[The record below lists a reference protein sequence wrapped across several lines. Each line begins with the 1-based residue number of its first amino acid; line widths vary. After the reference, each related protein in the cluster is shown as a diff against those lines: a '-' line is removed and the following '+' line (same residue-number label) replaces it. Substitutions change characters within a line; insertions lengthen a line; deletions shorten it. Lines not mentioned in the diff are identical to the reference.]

1 MRRSLA
7 SSSSSSRSN
16 NVLSIL
22 LLRILFFLNFSFN
35 HPIQVSAL
43 RYPTDSSGQPLPNSI
58 QTFYI
63 SPRNLWEN
71 RDLDST
77 GLKELHP
84 ALNRILKL
92 ADVASA
98 DPTVYTVVVSQTS
111 ATTNAKN
118 TTAGA
123 TDPLVPPKDPHDFYS
138 LAPNW
143 VRNPITATG
152 LPYIPARTDGE
163 TNPEALVS
171 SDAEYLRHMVD
182 DTWYA
187 ALAYFWTGED
197 RYAEVA
203 ARRVRQWF
211 VDDATKM
218 NPNFEYANWV
228 KGRSVAPEVPL
239 APVMAPAAPAALR
252 RTVPSRVDDDVDV
265 LLPLG
270 AAVKENRKRL
280 RRQAAAAAAAPTPAS
295 AMPTAPVA
303 PAAPRVPTVPAVPS
317 VPTAPAVPSVPAAP
331 FSPAPPGWNTIS
343 PYYGSLANLWDIHRL
358 LDGISLLHSSSHLTP
373 TDRTAF
379 NSWAAS
385 YLTWLQTSTHGQHE
399 TNLTD
404 YRGVYHDLQQISL
417 LLFLARPDEAAHV
430 VAAHTVPRMTTQI
443 GPDGKIIAE
452 LVKPN
457 AWESAVTYIQGLFVI
472 GHMTRNAPIYLDLFG
487 VATTDGRSI
496 RKAIEFLLPY
506 ALTSGSGWPL
516 APNKTFEVGNNFIEL
531 LKEAYVVYGDQ
542 RYLAAVAAL
551 QPEPEVW
558 NPFKLWTPYAA
569 FDVRVDN
576 GARASLPPVWK
587 VATLVALIVGS
598 LWVSF

>member
-1 MRRSLA
+1 MRRSLG
-7 SSSSSSRSN
+7 SSGSN
-16 NVLSIL
+16 NNNALSII
-22 LLRILFFLNFSFN
+22 LLRILLFLNFSFT

-92 ADVASA
+92 ADGASA

-171 SDAEYLRHMVD
+171 PDAEYLRHMVD

-228 KGRSVAPEVPL
+228 KGRSVAPPL
-239 APVMAPAAPAALR
+239 TAK
-252 RTVPSRVDDDVDV
+252 
-265 LLPLG
+265 LLNPLFP
-270 AAVKENRKRL
+270 L
-280 RRQAAAAAAAPTPAS
+280 PH
-295 AMPTAPVA
+295 
-303 PAAPRVPTVPAVPS
+303 
-317 VPTAPAVPSVPAAP
+317 
-331 FSPAPPGWNTIS
+331 
-343 PYYGSLANLWDIHRL
+343 LADLWDIHRL

-379 NSWAAS
+379 NSWATS

-472 GHMTRNAPIYLDLFG
+472 GHMTRNAPIYPDLFG

-587 VATLVALIVGS
+587 VATLVTLIVGS
-598 LWVSF
+598 LSVSF